1 LQKFKILES
10 IIKSWL
16 RGKLYMKTYQT
27 EQIRNIALVGHGS
40 CGKTTLTEAILF
52 ATGVTTRQGR
62 VDDGNTVSDFNK
74 EEIARKVSIG
84 TSVIPIEYDN
94 IKINFVDTPGYFDF
108 VGEVYGALR
117 ASEGVLIMVNA
128 SAGVEVG
135 TEKSWKYTEEYN
147 LPRAIYVNKMD
158 KENVDFNK
166 ILDAVKSQFGDKVVP
181 FTLPIGEGV
190 GFKGIV
196 DVIEEVAYV
205 YNGKNSKKV
214 DIPAGLQS
222 EIESIKE
229 SLMEKVAET
238 DEELMEKYFE
248 GEAFTK
254 EEIRKGIKDAIR
266 NRDLV
271 PVIIGSA
278 EKTIGI
284 DVLLNLIKNYMPS
297 PAEIGSAVGYKDE
310 EKVERKLD
318 VKEPFSALVFKTIVD
333 PFVGKLSIFK
343 VLSGKITKDQE
354 IYNSSKDESE
364 KLGGLFVLRG
374 KNQIEVSEIVAG
386 DIGATSKLQYTQTGD
401 TLCDKLNRIVYE
413 NINYPKPTL
422 YLAVQPKAKGDEE
435 KISAALSRLTDED
448 PTFITE
454 RNAETKQLLIGG
466 QGNMQLAVI
475 IDKLKNQFGV
485 EVTLTKPK
493 VAYRET
499 IKGTASVQ
507 GKHKKQSGGAGQ
519 YGDVHIRFEP
529 CESDFEFEEEVFGGA
544 VPKNF
549 FPAVEKGLRESLEH
563 GVLAGYPVV
572 NVKAT
577 LFDGSYHPV
586 DSNEM
591 AFKIAASLAFKKGME
606 QAKPILL
613 EPIMRVEIL
622 IPEEYMGDVMG
633 DMNKRRGRILGMEP
647 QEDGTQLVIAE
658 APQAELFEYAIDLR
672 SMTQA
677 RGSFTMEFLRYE
689 EVPANIAEKIIEEA
703 KKAE

>member
-1 LQKFKILES
+1 
-10 IIKSWL
+10 
-16 RGKLYMKTYQT
+16 MKTYQT
-27 EQIRNIALVGHGS
+27 EQIRNIALIGHGS

-117 ASEGVLIMVNA
+117 ASESVLILVDA

-135 TEKSWKYTEEYN
+135 TEKSWKYAEEYN

-158 KENVDFNK
+158 KENVEFNK
-166 ILDAVKSQFGDKVVP
+166 VLDAITNQFGNKVVP

-196 DVIEEVAYV
+196 DVIEEVAYE

-214 DIPAGLQS
+214 DIPAELHS
-222 EIESIKE
+222 EIESIKD

-248 GEAFTK
+248 GEAFTQ
-254 EEIRKGIKDAIR
+254 EEIRKGIKAAIR
-266 NRDLV
+266 NRDLI

-278 EKTIGI
+278 EKTMGM
-284 DVLLNLIKNYMPS
+284 DVLLNFIKNYMPN
-297 PAEIGSAVGYKDE
+297 PAEIGSVVGYKDE

-318 VKEPFSALVFKTIVD
+318 AKEPFSALVFKTIVD

-354 IYNSSKDESE
+354 IYNSSKDENE

-386 DIGATSKLQYTQTGD
+386 DIGATSKLQYTQTGN
-401 TLCDKLNRIVYE
+401 TLCDKFNTIVYDK
-413 NINYPKPTL
+413 INYPKPTL
-422 YLAVQPKAKGDEE
+422 YLAVEPKAKGDEE

-448 PTFITE
+448 PTFVVE

-485 EVTLTKPK
+485 EVNLTKPK

-529 CESDFEFEEEVFGGA
+529 SEKDFEFAEEVFGGA

-572 NVKAT
+572 NIKAT

-606 QAKPILL
+606 QAKPVLL

-647 QEDGTQLVIAE
+647 QGDGTQLIIAE

>member
-1 LQKFKILES
+1 
-10 IIKSWL
+10 
-16 RGKLYMKTYQT
+16 MKTYQT
-27 EQIRNIALVGHGS
+27 EQIRNIALIGHGS

-117 ASEGVLIMVNA
+117 ASESVLILVDA

-135 TEKSWKYTEEYN
+135 TEKSWKYAEEYN

-158 KENVDFNK
+158 KENVEFNK
-166 ILDAVKSQFGDKVVP
+166 VLDAITNQFGNKVVP

-196 DVIEEVAYV
+196 DVIEEVAYE

-214 DIPAGLQS
+214 DIPAELHS
-222 EIESIKE
+222 EIESIKD

-248 GEAFTK
+248 GEAFTQ
-254 EEIRKGIKDAIR
+254 EEIRKGIKAAIR
-266 NRDLV
+266 NRDLI

-278 EKTIGI
+278 EKTMGM
-284 DVLLNLIKNYMPS
+284 DVLLNFIKNYMPN
-297 PAEIGSAVGYKDE
+297 PAEIGSVVGYKDE

-318 VKEPFSALVFKTIVD
+318 AKEPFSALVFKTIVD

-354 IYNSSKDESE
+354 IYNSSKDENE
-364 KLGGLFVLRG
+364 KLGGLFILRG

-386 DIGATSKLQYTQTGD
+386 DIGATSKLQYTQTGN
-401 TLCDKLNRIVYE
+401 TLCDKFNTIVYDK
-413 NINYPKPTL
+413 INYPKPTL
-422 YLAVQPKAKGDEE
+422 YLAVEPKAKGDEE

-448 PTFITE
+448 PTFVVE

-485 EVTLTKPK
+485 EVNLTKPK

-529 CESDFEFEEEVFGGA
+529 SEKDFEFAEEVFGGV

-572 NVKAT
+572 NIKAT

-606 QAKPILL
+606 QAKPVLL

-647 QEDGTQLVIAE
+647 QGDGTQLVIAE